1 MTPTLPCPASRA
13 RAAARRPRR
22 AVLVT
27 GAGGAAGVAVIRA
40 LAGRRPVVAADCDPD
55 AVGLH
60 LARDAGVLP
69 RGDEPDFAAHVA
81 KLAARTG
88 ATALICTVAREI
100 PALHAGRELLAEAGL
115 RTWLPGPETV
125 ATCTDKWRF
134 AAACATAGIPAPATA
149 LGTGTGIPGP
159 WIVKPRFGRG
169 SRDVLAVDDPDDLA
183 WALRRV
189 PDPIVQTRL
198 VGQEFTVDALVDR
211 AGRLAGAVPRWR
223 LDTRAGTTTRGRTF
237 ASEALVEGVAHL
249 LDTVGLVGPANVQG
263 FVDEAGCFAFTEVN
277 PTMSGG
283 LPLSLA
289 AGADFVGEYLRGVDG
304 RTPRPERL
312 VGRPGVTVVRH
323 LTEVYPA

>member
-1 MTPTLPCPASRA
+1 MTTTTPAS
-13 RAAARRPRR
+13 RRPRR
-22 AVLVT
+22 PVLVT

-88 ATALICTVAREI
+88 ATALICTVAEEI
-100 PALHAGRELLAEAGL
+100 PTLHAGRDLLAEAGL
-115 RTWLPGPETV
+115 RTWLPSPDAVT
-125 ATCTDKWRF
+125 TCTDKWRF
-134 AAACATAGIPAPATA
+134 AMACAAAGIPAPATG
-149 LGTGTGIPGP
+149 LGTGAGIPGP

-169 SRDVLAVDDPDDLA
+169 WRDVLAVDDAEDLA

-198 VGQEFTVDALVDR
+198 IGLEFTVDALVDR
-211 AGRLAGAVPRWR
+211 GGRLAGAVPRWR
-223 LDTRAGTTTRGRTF
+223 LDTRGGITTRGRTF
-237 ASEALVEGVAHL
+237 ASRPLVDGVAHL
-249 LDTVGLVGPANVQG
+249 LDTVGLVGPATVQG
-263 FVDEAGCFAFTEVN
+263 FVDETGHFAFTEVN
-277 PTMSGG
+277 PRMSGG

-289 AGADFVGEYLRGVDG
+289 AGADFVGEYLRGIDG
-304 RTPRPERL
+304 RSPRPERL
-312 VGRPGVTVVRH
+312 AGRAGVTVVRH